1 MKGVDIVKKRYYAAY
16 GSNLNVSQM
25 SYRCPFAKLYG
36 TGVIK
41 DYTLQFKGNPESAF
55 ATIAP
60 KNGSSVPAAVW
71 EIQPSDE
78 RSLDRY
84 EGYPSHYFKKN
95 VPVRLNDGQEVNAMV
110 YVMNLKMNFG
120 LPSTH
125 YYRTVHQGYMDCC
138 LDTDVLAEALGDS
151 AQKFYA
157 SDLRNPSYRISRNFP
172 GNTSFDEYKSEEK
185 GYGEDCNEREEPDES
200 DPFCSPDGMQWKG
213 F

>member
-1 MKGVDIVKKRYYAAY
+1 MKKRYYAAY

-138 LDTDVLAEALGDS
+138 LDTDVLSEALGDS
-151 AQKFYA
+151 AQKFYTSA
-157 SDLRNPSYRISRNFP
+157 LRNPSYRISRNFP

-200 DPFCSPDGMQWKG
+200 DPFCSPDGMQGKG

>member
-1 MKGVDIVKKRYYAAY
+1 MKKRYYAAY

-138 LDTDVLAEALGDS
+138 LDTDVLSEALGDS
-151 AQKFYA
+151 AQKFYTSA
-157 SDLRNPSYRISRNFP
+157 LRNPSYRISRNFP

>member
-151 AQKFYA
+151 AQKFYTSA
-157 SDLRNPSYRISRNFP
+157 LRNPSYRISRNFP

-200 DPFCSPDGMQWKG
+200 DPFCYPDGMQWKG